1 MSRPPVSPTPVGKSV
16 SFDFRAALAESSLS
30 GVGLAFTNM
39 LLATFFVF
47 FAIANAKS
55 FIAEPRLSVFL
66 IVVTETIVAI
76 FLVIRRDPDETL
88 HSWQAWVSTTCGTLA
103 PFLLRP
109 VDASSDVLLGNVLQI
124 SGFLLQI
131 IALIAL
137 NRCLGL
143 LPAHRGVK
151 SSGLYRWV
159 RHPLYMAYVIT
170 YLGYFLN
177 NPSAGNLVIVIS
189 GTGFLILRI
198 RYEEALLFKY
208 PKYAE
213 YAARTRWRLIPAVW

>member
-1 MSRPPVSPTPVGKSV
+1 MNRNEQKPVAVGKTGF
-16 SFDFRAALAESSLS
+16 FDFRAAMAESSLS

-55 FIAEPRLSVFL
+55 FMVEPRLSVFL
-66 IVVTETIVAI
+66 IVVTETVVAVL
-76 FLVIRRDPDETL
+76 LVVRRDPDKTL
-88 HSWQAWVSTTCGTLA
+88 HSWEAWLTTTFGTLA

-109 VDASSDVLLGNVLQI
+109 VDASADVLLGNTLQIMGFVLQI
-124 SGFLLQI
+124 G
-131 IALIAL
+131 ALIAL

-170 YLGYFLN
+170 YAGFFLN
-177 NPSAGNLVIVIS
+177 NPSLGNLVIVVS
-189 GTGFLILRI
+189 GTGFLIMRI
-198 RYEEALLFKY
+198 RYEEGLLIKY

-213 YAARTRWRLIPAVW
+213 YASATRWRLFPAVW